1 MIHGRFRLVS
11 VRFNRFGL
19 RPIRL
24 NSADTTWFWS
34 NQHKLKSSR
43 HESDEK
49 KKRSN
54 AAPTREQ
61 PRRATSDSGAAPSQ
75 PCSCFIVNQWVVLMA
90 VVMSGADKWIG
101 GRWINRW
108 RSSLWKGN
116 FDIEKAQCW
125 ESRERWL
132 SDFCKIFYSC
142 FKCKI
147 FYSWFAWF
155 STLTGKYFTVYLILH
170 QSRHS
175 KMCKIFSWKYFTLK

>member
-1 MIHGRFRLVS
+1 MIHGRFQLVS

-19 RPIRL
+19 LGQYDLILVELAQIEVESARIRG
-24 NSADTTWFWS
+24 
-34 NQHKLKSSR
+34 
-43 HESDEK
+43 K

-54 AAPTREQ
+54 AAPTGEQ
-61 PRRATSDSGAAPSQ
+61 PRWATSDSGAAPSQ

-132 SDFCKIFYSC
+132 SDFCKIFYTC

-155 STLTGKYFTVYLILH
+155 STLTGKYFTEYLILH